1 MKTIK
6 RLVKIN
12 ICLFIIGI
20 LGIIGLYV
28 MAYFSPILDIRN
40 TGQYYIYDKNN
51 SIIYQ
56 GSGNTKWV
64 ALEDVSPYFI
74 DAVISIEDKNFYNH
88 NGFDYLRIIKTLID
102 NFTTGQIVGGASTIS
117 QQYVKNLYLDFD
129 KTWQRKIEEAWLT
142 LKLEVHYDK
151 DEILEGYINTINF
164 GQGNFGVAAASQ
176 YYFNKN
182 CKDLT
187 LEEAIILAGIPKS
200 PSYFNPVSS
209 YDDAIDRAKVVAKSM
224 VNNGYISE
232 NEKNNLFI
240 NKLDIYGKNSENNL
254 NTLMYYETV
263 VKQELDDLNIPKS
276 LIETGGLKIYTSL
289 DLELQTIL
297 ENNINEYMP
306 DNDMQVASIIIDPHN
321 GNIMAL
327 VGGKNYNTSQYN
339 RAISS
344 KRQVGSTMKPLL
356 YYAALENG
364 MTSSSRFLS
373 KETTFVFSDND
384 SYSPQNFNQK
394 YANKEITMA
403 AALSYSDNI
412 YAVKTHLFLGEEVL
426 VDTAK
431 RMGIKTELPPIASLP
446 LGTVELSMLDFAN
459 AYTTLA
465 SNGYK
470 RELSTIVKVTDMQ
483 NNVLYEKKE
492 SNDQVLNSSYTY
504 ILNELLTATYNS
516 AFIDYSNPTII
527 SLGSKISRKYAMKT
541 GSTGT
546 DCWMIGYNPDALM
559 LVWNGY
565 DDNQEMEVADGNISK
580 NIWVN
585 TMEEYLKDKEPSW
598 YELPSNVIGIP
609 LDAVTGLEPTDENNV
624 FVYYFINGS
633 QYVNQETIEKKETT
647 IQEVTEKVYK
657 DYCKA

>member
-263 VKQELDDLNIPKS
+263 VTQELDNLNIPKS

-373 KETTFVFSDND
+373 EETTFVFSDND

-647 IQEVTEKVYK
+647 IQ
-657 DYCKA
+657 

>member
-1 MKTIK
+1 MKAIK
-6 RLVKIN
+6 RLFKLSI
-12 ICLFIIGI
+12 ILFIIVI
-20 LGIIGLYV
+20 LGICGVYTL
-28 MAYFSPILDIRN
+28 AYFSPILDIRN
-40 TGQYYIYDKNN
+40 TGQYYIYDINKNLV
-51 SIIYQ
+51 YQ

-64 ALEDVSPYFI
+64 SLEDVSPYFLNAI
-74 DAVISIEDKNFYNH
+74 ISIEDKNFYNH
-88 NGFDYLRIIKTLID
+88 NGFDYLRIAKTLFN
-102 NFTTGQIVGGASTIS
+102 NFVSGEIQGGASTIS

-129 KTWQRKIEEAWLT
+129 KKWERKIEEAWLT

-151 DEILEGYINTINF
+151 EDILEGYINTINF
-164 GQGNFGVAAASQ
+164 GQGNFGIASAAE

-187 LEEAIILAGIPKS
+187 LEESIILAGIPKS
-200 PSYFNPVSS
+200 PEYFNPVSS
-209 YDDAIDRAKVVAKSM
+209 YEDSIDRAKLVAKAM
-224 VNNGYISE
+224 VNNGYITE
-232 NEKNNLFI
+232 DEKNNLFI
-240 NKLDIYGKNSENNL
+240 NKLDIYGKTGENNL

-263 VKQELDDLNIPKS
+263 VKQELDNLNIPKS

-289 DLELQTIL
+289 DMELQTLL
-297 ENNINEYMP
+297 EKNINEYMP
-306 DNDMQVASIIIDPHN
+306 DNEMQVASIIINPQN

-327 VGGKNYNTSQYN
+327 AGGKDYAISQYN

-373 KETTFVFSDND
+373 EQTTFVFSDND

-394 YANKEITMA
+394 YANKEISMA

-426 VDTAK
+426 VNTAK
-431 RMGIKTELPPIASLP
+431 RMGINEELPSIASLP

-483 NNVLYEKKE
+483 GNTLYEKKDNNE
-492 SNDQVLNSSYTY
+492 QVLNSSYTF

-516 AFIDYSNPTII
+516 AFIDYNNPTII
-527 SLGSKISRKYAMKT
+527 SLGSRISRKYAMKT

-546 DCWMIGYNPDALM
+546 DCWMIGYNPDILM

-565 DDNQEMEVADGNISK
+565 DDNKEMEVADGNISK
-580 NIWVN
+580 EIWVN
-585 TMEEYLKDKEPSW
+585 TVEEYLKEKEPNW
-598 YELPSNVIGIP
+598 YEIPNNVIGIP
-609 LDAVTGLEPTDENNV
+609 LDAVTGLEIKDEKKV
-624 FVYYFINGS
+624 FIYYYIKGS
-633 QYVNQETIEKKETT
+633 QYVNQDEIDKEKITTKE
-647 IQEVTEKVYK
+647 
-657 DYCKA
+657 

>member
-647 IQEVTEKVYK
+647 IQ
-657 DYCKA
+657 

>member
-12 ICLFIIGI
+12 ICLFIIGS

-263 VKQELDDLNIPKS
+263 VKQELDNLNIPKS

-306 DNDMQVASIIIDPHN
+306 DNDMQVASIIIDPDN

-373 KETTFVFSDND
+373 EETTFVFSDND

-412 YAVKTHLFLGEEVL
+412 YAVKTHLFLGEEIL

-647 IQEVTEKVYK
+647 IQ
-657 DYCKA
+657 

>member
-263 VKQELDDLNIPKS
+263 VKQELDNLNIPKS

-373 KETTFVFSDND
+373 EETTFVFSDND

-426 VDTAK
+426 VNTAK
-431 RMGIKTELPPIASLP
+431 RMGVKTELPPIASLP

-580 NIWVN
+580 NVWVN

-609 LDAVTGLEPTDENNV
+609 LDAVTGLEPTDKNNV

-647 IQEVTEKVYK
+647 IQ
-657 DYCKA
+657 

>member
-209 YDDAIDRAKVVAKSM
+209 YDGAIDRAKVVAKSM

-263 VKQELDDLNIPKS
+263 VKQELDNLNIPKS

-373 KETTFVFSDND
+373 EETTFVFSDND

-426 VDTAK
+426 VNTAK

-647 IQEVTEKVYK
+647 IQ
-657 DYCKA
+657 

>member
-12 ICLFIIGI
+12 ICLFIIGS

-263 VKQELDDLNIPKS
+263 VKQELDNLNIPKS

-373 KETTFVFSDND
+373 EETTFVFSDND

-426 VDTAK
+426 VNTAK
-431 RMGIKTELPPIASLP
+431 RMGIKTELPTIASLP

-585 TMEEYLKDKEPSW
+585 TMEEYLKDNEPSW

-647 IQEVTEKVYK
+647 IQ
-657 DYCKA
+657 

>member
-263 VKQELDDLNIPKS
+263 VKQELDNLNIPKS

-297 ENNINEYMP
+297 ENNINEYLP

-373 KETTFVFSDND
+373 EETTFVFSDND

-647 IQEVTEKVYK
+647 IQ
-657 DYCKA
+657 

>member
-209 YDDAIDRAKVVAKSM
+209 YDGAIDRAKVVAKSM

-263 VKQELDDLNIPKS
+263 VKQELDNLNIPKS

-373 KETTFVFSDND
+373 EETTFVFSDND

-647 IQEVTEKVYK
+647 IQ
-657 DYCKA
+657 

>member
-12 ICLFIIGI
+12 ICLFIIGS

-263 VKQELDDLNIPKS
+263 VKQELDNLNIPKS

-373 KETTFVFSDND
+373 EETTFVFSDND

-647 IQEVTEKVYK
+647 IQ
-657 DYCKA
+657 

>member
-263 VKQELDDLNIPKS
+263 VKQELDNLNIPKS

-373 KETTFVFSDND
+373 EETTFVFSDND

-580 NIWVN
+580 NVWVN

-647 IQEVTEKVYK
+647 IQ
-657 DYCKA
+657 

>member
-263 VKQELDDLNIPKS
+263 VKQELDNLNIPKS

-373 KETTFVFSDND
+373 EETTFVFSDND

-492 SNDQVLNSSYTY
+492 SNNQVLNSSYTY

-647 IQEVTEKVYK
+647 IQ
-657 DYCKA
+657 

>member
-263 VKQELDDLNIPKS
+263 VKQELDNLNIPKS

-373 KETTFVFSDND
+373 EETTFVFSDND

-431 RMGIKTELPPIASLP
+431 RIGIKTELPPIASLP

-580 NIWVN
+580 NVWVN

-647 IQEVTEKVYK
+647 IQ
-657 DYCKA
+657 

>member
-209 YDDAIDRAKVVAKSM
+209 YDGAIDRAKVVAKSM

-373 KETTFVFSDND
+373 EETTFVFSDND

-647 IQEVTEKVYK
+647 IQ
-657 DYCKA
+657 

>member
-263 VKQELDDLNIPKS
+263 VKQELDNLNIPKS

-373 KETTFVFSDND
+373 EETTFVFSDND

-609 LDAVTGLEPTDENNV
+609 LDAVTGLEATDENNV

-647 IQEVTEKVYK
+647 IQ
-657 DYCKA
+657 

>member
-1 MKTIK
+1 MKAIK
-6 RLVKIN
+6 RLFKLN
-12 ICLFIIGI
+12 IILFIIGI
-20 LGIIGLYV
+20 LGICGIYTL
-28 MAYFSPILDIRN
+28 AYFSPILDIRN
-40 TGQYYIYDKNN
+40 TGQYYIYDINKNLV
-51 SIIYQ
+51 YQ

-64 ALEDVSPYFI
+64 SLEDVSPYFLNAI
-74 DAVISIEDKNFYNH
+74 ISIEDKNFYNH
-88 NGFDYLRIIKTLID
+88 NGFDYLRIAKTLFN
-102 NFTTGQIVGGASTIS
+102 NFVSGEIQGGASTIS

-129 KTWQRKIEEAWLT
+129 KKWERKIEEAWLT

-151 DEILEGYINTINF
+151 EDILEGYINTINF
-164 GQGNFGVAAASQ
+164 GQGNFGIASAAE

-187 LEEAIILAGIPKS
+187 LEESIILAGIPKS
-200 PSYFNPVSS
+200 PEYFNPVSS
-209 YDDAIDRAKVVAKSM
+209 YEDSIDRAKLVAKAM
-224 VNNGYISE
+224 VNNGYITE
-232 NEKNNLFI
+232 DEKNNLFI
-240 NKLDIYGKNSENNL
+240 NKLDIYGKTGENNL

-263 VKQELDDLNIPKS
+263 VKQELDNLNIPKS

-289 DLELQTIL
+289 DMELQTLL
-297 ENNINEYMP
+297 EKNINEYMP
-306 DNDMQVASIIIDPHN
+306 DNEMQVAIIIINPQN

-327 VGGKNYNTSQYN
+327 AGGKDYAISQYN

-373 KETTFVFSDND
+373 EQTTFVFSDND

-394 YANKEITMA
+394 YANKEISMA

-426 VDTAK
+426 VNTAK
-431 RMGIKTELPPIASLP
+431 RMGINEELPSIASLP

-483 NNVLYEKKE
+483 GNTLYEKKDNNE
-492 SNDQVLNSSYTY
+492 QVLNSSYTF

-516 AFIDYSNPTII
+516 AFIDYNNPTII
-527 SLGSKISRKYAMKT
+527 SLGSRISRKYAMKT

-546 DCWMIGYNPDALM
+546 DCWMIGYNPDILM

-565 DDNQEMEVADGNISK
+565 DDNKEMEVADGNISK
-580 NIWVN
+580 EIWVN
-585 TMEEYLKDKEPSW
+585 TVEEYLKEKEPNW
-598 YELPSNVIGIP
+598 YEIPNNVIGIP
-609 LDAVTGLEPTDENNV
+609 LDAVTGLEIKDEKKV
-624 FVYYFINGS
+624 FIYYYIKGS
-633 QYVNQETIEKKETT
+633 QYVNQEEIDKEKITTKE
-647 IQEVTEKVYK
+647 
-657 DYCKA
+657 

>member
-263 VKQELDDLNIPKS
+263 VKQELDNLNIPKS

-373 KETTFVFSDND
+373 EETTFVFSDND

-647 IQEVTEKVYK
+647 IQ
-657 DYCKA
+657 

>member
-1 MKTIK
+1 MVILKTF
-6 RLVKIN
+6 RRFVKVN
-12 ICLFIIGI
+12 ICLLIIGI
-20 LGIIGLYV
+20 LGIVGLYIL
-28 MAYFSPILDIRN
+28 AYFSPILDIKN
-40 TGQYYIYDKNN
+40 TGQYYIYDKNSN
-51 SIIYQ
+51 IIYQ

-64 ALEDVSPYFI
+64 NLEDVSPYFI
-74 DAVISIEDKNFYNH
+74 DAIISIEDKNFYKH

-102 NFTTGQIVGGASTIS
+102 NFTNGEIVGGASTIS

-129 KTWQRKIEEAWLT
+129 QTWQRKIEEAWLT
-142 LKLEVHYDK
+142 LKLEVHYEK

-164 GQGNFGVAAASQ
+164 GQGNFGVAAAAQ

-209 YDDAIDRAKVVAKSM
+209 YEDSIDRAKLVASSM

-232 NEKNNLFI
+232 TEKNNLFKD
-240 NKLDIYGKNSENNL
+240 KLEIYGKNSENNL

-263 VKQELDDLNIPKS
+263 VKQELDNLNIPKS

-297 ENNINEYMP
+297 EKNINEYMP
-306 DNDMQVASIIIDPHN
+306 DNDMQVASIIIDPHT

-327 VGGKNYNTSQYN
+327 TGGKNYNISQYN

-344 KRQVGSTMKPLL
+344 QRQVGSTMKPIL

-373 KETTFVFSDND
+373 EETTFVFSDND
-384 SYSPQNFNQK
+384 SYSPQNFNQN

-431 RMGIKTELPPIASLP
+431 RMGIETDLPAIASLP

-470 RELSTIVKVTDMQ
+470 RELSTIVKVTDMHD
-483 NNVLYEKKE
+483 NVLYEKKD
-492 SNDQVLNSSYTY
+492 NNNQVLNSSYTF

-546 DCWMIGYNPDALM
+546 DCWMIGYNPDILM

-565 DDNQEMEVADGNISK
+565 DDNQEMEVADGSISK

-585 TMEEYLKDKEPSW
+585 TVEEYLKDKEASW
-598 YELPSNVIGIP
+598 YDLPNNIIGIP
-609 LDAVTGLEPTDENNV
+609 LDAVTGTEPTDENNI

-647 IQEVTEKVYK
+647 IQ
-657 DYCKA
+657 

>member
-12 ICLFIIGI
+12 ICLFIIGS

-263 VKQELDDLNIPKS
+263 VKQELDNLNIPKS

-306 DNDMQVASIIIDPHN
+306 DNDMQVASIIIDPDN

-364 MTSSSRFLS
+364 MTPSSRFLS
-373 KETTFVFSDND
+373 EETTFVFSDND

-394 YANKEITMA
+394 YTNKEITMA

-412 YAVKTHLFLGEEVL
+412 YAVKTHLFLGEEIL

-647 IQEVTEKVYK
+647 IQ
-657 DYCKA
+657 

>member
-263 VKQELDDLNIPKS
+263 VKQELDNLNIPKS

-327 VGGKNYNTSQYN
+327 IGGKNYNTSQYN

-373 KETTFVFSDND
+373 EETTFVFSDND

-647 IQEVTEKVYK
+647 IQ
-657 DYCKA
+657 

>member
-609 LDAVTGLEPTDENNV
+609 LDAVTGLEATDENNV

-647 IQEVTEKVYK
+647 IQ
-657 DYCKA
+657 